1 MKIYIECKLYGKI
14 IAILLKWINGCYE
27 RMYSNKLYQLKNDV
41 DNIDEII
48 SFQSDVI
55 IMNDINPTN
64 MKIKKSNLHEYII
77 INQFI
82 FQMRS

>member
-1 MKIYIECKLYGKI
+1 MQI
-14 IAILLKWINGCYE
+14 IWKHNCYTFEMDKCYE

-48 SFQSDVI
+48 SFYSEVI